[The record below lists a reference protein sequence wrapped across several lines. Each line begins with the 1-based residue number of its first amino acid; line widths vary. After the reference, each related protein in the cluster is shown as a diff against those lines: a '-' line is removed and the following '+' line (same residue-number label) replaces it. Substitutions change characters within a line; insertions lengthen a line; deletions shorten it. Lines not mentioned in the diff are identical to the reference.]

1 MAAANRRAEE
11 ARLAERRARSE
22 VIRTRDAAVRE
33 QVELGRIARGEE
45 LQIDYAAADAVA
57 SIAEAALRT
66 AATAKTVAVDVARDI
81 TAAAENVTSAI
92 LGGRSDGPRGR
103 TRGRDTAAAAAV
115 PFHRNVRPR
124 RSARRNYA
132 TITGGRASRAGR
144 SAVELAGLGG
154 TQVEAERYASLA
166 ATTAYGEG
174 APEAVA
180 LASTRDAVLTVY
192 ERAHDALLRDI
203 GAAVGSTVRRRRQ
216 LRNLTQVIANASDV
230 TGTIVEIA
238 RNAVDALYEEFE
250 SGDESEEDAPTTPAT
265 AAAQARLASAL
276 ADETGAGAGASAF
289 IEHEASQGSQ
299 GSAAWGPPGSQL
311 SLQSAES
318 VNSVATV
325 SLPDNDMHIHDG
337 DAATTDDEDYLHGY
351 EEEERQ
357 HRDQARSREVP
368 LAPARQAGVAREFP
382 AAAYNDIDGEGQV
395 YAAARRDR
403 MSHEE
408 ATEAA
413 QAWSR
418 ERHRMAVLAAEAAGE
433 ALPSASDEDDSEAAG
448 EASDEDDLEEDYYHT
463 GANYRAVLRF

>member
-33 QVELGRIARGEE
+33 RVERGRLARGEE

-81 TAAAENVTSAI
+81 TAAAGNVASAI

-174 APEAVA
+174 ALEAVA

-203 GAAVGSTVRRRRQ
+203 GAVGSTVRRRRQ

-368 LAPARQAGVAREFP
+368 LAPPRQAGVAREFT
-382 AAAYNDIDGEGQV
+382 AAAYDEIDGEGRV
-395 YAAARRDR
+395 YAEARDR
-403 MSHEE
+403 GARDAE